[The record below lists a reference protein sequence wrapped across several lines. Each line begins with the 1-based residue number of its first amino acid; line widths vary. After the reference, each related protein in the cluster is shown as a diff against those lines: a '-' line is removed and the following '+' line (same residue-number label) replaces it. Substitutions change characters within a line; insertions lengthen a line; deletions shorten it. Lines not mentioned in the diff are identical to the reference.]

1 MKLDYV
7 VSQLVYFRLLNC
19 REELICKAIHLVYC
33 AYIENTIENV
43 DRNFY
48 FRFPRYQHFAWGLQ
62 SIAMQ

>member
-7 VSQLVYFRLLNC
+7 VRQLAYVRLLNC
-19 REELICKAIHLVYC
+19 REELICKAIHPVYC

-48 FRFPRYQHFAWGLQ
+48 FRFPTYQHFALGLQ